1 MTTFAS
7 WSSLAPFQSI
17 LGNGLRA
24 MRFGPGR
31 QPAQIAAFQTR
42 CLRAI
47 VRQAYDAV
55 PYYRTLFQ
63 QAGVQPEDIRTLD
76 DIQRIPISSR
86 SAIQE
91 TPIEQICRRD
101 VRPQDLLFRSTSG
114 SSGRPLQIR
123 RSWMEEQILLA
134 LRAKACRG
142 YGLGVRS
149 ARISVRWEAEP
160 EQDTT
165 LLERFGLAKRHA
177 LSRRSSND
185 DVARTL
191 RQARADFIEGPPSLL
206 AKLASVLTEND
217 RALGRAKVILT
228 GSESLTLQRRRE
240 IERGFGAPIRDI
252 YGSHEFVFIAGE
264 CPHGG
269 PYHVADESLIVE
281 VLRDGE
287 PVKPGET
294 GELVGTALHSYAM
307 PFIRYRLGDL
317 VVRGEGFCRCGA
329 LTTVLERI
337 DGRVLDQFHLADGSV
352 LHAYD
357 LSSPLR
363 TAAPWL
369 RQFQIVQYERKRILI
384 KAVALWEPS
393 VEECR
398 HAIAPV
404 REVLGENAEV
414 DLKLVES
421 IPRAHTGKLYPYISF
436 ERLEAWR
443 EHLGAGVLMSFPE
456 ALGRDGAHTAVVRE
470 VSAP

>member
-1 MTTFAS
+1 M
-7 WSSLAPFQSI
+7 LRPFPSI

-31 QPAQIAAFQTR
+31 QQPQIAAFQTR

-47 VRQAYDAV
+47 VRHACDAV

-63 QAGVQPEDIRTLD
+63 QAGVQPDDIRTLD
-76 DIQRIPISSR
+76 DIRRIPISSR

-91 TPIEQICRRD
+91 TPVEQICRRD

-123 RSWMEEQILLA
+123 RLRMEEQILLA

-142 YGLGVRS
+142 YGLGLRS
-149 ARISVRWEAEP
+149 ARISVRWEAKP

-165 LLERFGLAKRHA
+165 LLERFGLMKRHA
-177 LSRRSSND
+177 LSWRSSHD
-185 DVARTL
+185 DLMRTL
-191 RQARADFIEGPPSLL
+191 RQVRADFIEGPPSLL
-206 AKLASVLTEND
+206 AEFAGALTEND
-217 RALGRAKVILT
+217 RALGRPKVILT
-228 GSESLTLQRRRE
+228 GSESLTQQQRRE
-240 IERGFGAPIRDI
+240 IEQGFGTPIRDI

-287 PVKPGET
+287 PVKPGEI

-317 VVRGEGFCRCGA
+317 VVRGEEVCRCGA

-337 DGRVLDQFHLADGSV
+337 DGRVLDQFRLADGSV

-357 LSSPLR
+357 LSIPLR
-363 TAAPWL
+363 TAAPWI
-369 RQFQIVQYERKRILI
+369 RQFQIVQLERTRILI
-384 KAVALWEPS
+384 KAVGFREPS

-398 HAIAPV
+398 HAVTPV
-404 REVLGENAEV
+404 REVLGGNAEV
-414 DLKLVES
+414 ELKLVES
-421 IPRAHTGKLYPYISF
+421 IPLAHTGKLYPYVSL

-443 EHLGAGVLMSFPE
+443 EHLGADVLTTAFPE
-456 ALGRDGAHTAVVRE
+456 SLRRDGTHTGAAH
-470 VSAP
+470 